1 MKFLLLTAGGIGEAL
16 FKHSWFTDE
25 LKRNL
30 CGVIMSKSTFELNS
44 TTFSTWKEL
53 PYHFIGCKSENE
65 LQLINLIKRTK
76 PSYLL
81 SIQYPWILPSK
92 ILKLVDGKVL
102 NLHNA
107 KLPNYRGHNTISH
120 EILNQEK
127 LHTTSLHWV
136 TEEVDRG
143 SIVLES
149 HMKISSSDTA
159 FSLHKK
165 SIHSAVILLNEF
177 FTNLAF
183 TKSLPFGIPIKG
195 KGVYYSK
202 NIQNKK
208 MIPDGSSVSDIYR
221 YSRAFHYPPHE
232 PAFFMHGEKKIYVTL
247 EHPHYQDVT
256 LDDH

>member
-30 CGVIMSKSTFELNS
+30 CGVIMSKSIFELNS

-92 ILKLVDGKVL
+92 ILDLVNGKVL

-136 TEEVDRG
+136 AEDVDRG
-143 SIVLES
+143 AIVLES
-149 HMKISSSDTA
+149 HIEISSDDTA
-159 FSLHKK
+159 LSLHKK
-165 SIHSAVILLNEF
+165 SISSAVALLKEF
-177 FTNLAF
+177 FNNLHSTNN
-183 TKSLPFGIPIKG
+183 LPTG
-195 KGVYYSK
+195 KLITGDGVYYSK
-202 NIQNKK
+202 NIEKIK
-208 MIPDGSSVSDIYR
+208 RIPDNSSVSDIYR
-221 YSRAFHYPPHE
+221 YSRAFHYPPYE
-232 PAFFMHGEKKIYVTL
+232 PAFFIHEEKKIYVTL
-247 EHPHYQDVT
+247 EY
-256 LDDH
+256 